1 MLLLGEKSTIFQV
14 ALSPV
19 MDRFHKANFGVED
32 GKMDVIFVVDI
43 CEDMNFSALEDLSG
57 DIQIFG
63 KTWTFS
69 KRSVETGKLQ
79 HSVVSL

>member
-1 MLLLGEKSTIFQV
+1 MSFSSLTCVKT
-14 ALSPV
+14 
-19 MDRFHKANFGVED
+19 
-32 GKMDVIFVVDI
+32 
-43 CEDMNFSALEDLSG
+43 CDMNFSALEDLSG
-57 DIQIFG
+57 DIRIFG